1 MTEKGNNVKKVSLRF
16 LGGALVLIAV
26 VFWFGINVGYS
37 KSQQVASLAILANQ
51 TPLPPKDVDL
61 GPLWRAWRVLED
73 KFVPATTT
81 ASITQDGM
89 LWGAISGLARS
100 YDDPYTVFFPP
111 AEATAFQ
118 EDINGSFGGVGMEVG
133 MRGGFVTVIA
143 PLKDSPAERAGI
155 KSEDRIM
162 EIDGISTDGSTV
174 DEAVQKIRGEIG
186 TKVKIVVAREGE
198 GALLTI
204 EITRAVINIPT
215 IDAKLRDDG
224 VYVISLYNFSSRS
237 SSLFT
242 DELQDFV
249 RSDSDK
255 LIIDLRNNP
264 GGFLEAAV
272 DIASWFLPSGK
283 VVVSEDFGKNQGE
296 QVHRSKGYGTL
307 KKPVS
312 LVILVNEGSASASE
326 ILAGA
331 LKEHGVATIIGK
343 NTFGKGSVQELVSIT
358 PETSLKV
365 TVARWLTPKGNSI
378 SDGGLNPD
386 IDIDVKK
393 EDIEAGRDPQLDRAV
408 SFLLKQ

>member
-1 MTEKGNNVKKVSLRF
+1 MKKVSLRF

-296 QVHRSKGYGTL
+296 QVHRSKGYGPL